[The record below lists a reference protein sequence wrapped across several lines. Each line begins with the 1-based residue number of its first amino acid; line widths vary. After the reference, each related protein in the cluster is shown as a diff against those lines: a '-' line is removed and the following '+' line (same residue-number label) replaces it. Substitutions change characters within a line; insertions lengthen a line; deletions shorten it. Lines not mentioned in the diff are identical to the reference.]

1 MTLNITAANPWFV
14 AQVSDR
20 RLTWAGRPYDDEANK
35 AVVLGCRDA
44 LLLVTYTG
52 LGYIDELRT
61 DDWIVE
67 VLDANKVVRRDMG
80 FAVEVLRQAATDAF
94 SRLPAP
100 DRGAAH
106 TFLLAGWHCRGK
118 RQIPYIWVVSNCE
131 DLRNGSFGC
140 VRERFERQYRRM
152 ERDARPET
160 VAGLVATGMQAAVDR
175 EECATV
181 YAALHGARDGEA
193 TAAAMVGIV
202 QRAADH
208 PEYGRYIGRD
218 CMVAIAPREGMGDVD
233 CYYVGSA
240 GGRVAYTPQIVA
252 TGMVLRACE
261 ITGGDLM
268 VPAGGRAVRI
278 RGGGRSPGGP
288 LFGLRSQR
296 TPPRPG

>member
-35 AVVLGCRDA
+35 VVVLGCRDA

-52 LGYIDELRT
+52 LGYVDELRT
-61 DDWIVE
+61 DDWIAE

-80 FAVEVLRQAATDAF
+80 FAVEVLRQAATEAF
-94 SRLPAP
+94 SRLGEP

-106 TFLLAGWHCRGK
+106 TFLLAGWHPRRK
-118 RQIPYIWVVSNCE
+118 RQIPYIWMVSNCQ
-131 DLRNGSFGC
+131 DLRNGRFGC
-140 VRERFERQYRRM
+140 VRERFEVQYVRM
-152 ERDARPET
+152 ARDARPDT
-160 VAGLVATGMQAAVDR
+160 VALVVWTGAEAAADR
-175 EECATV
+175 AELARLRG
-181 YAALHGARDGEA
+181 ALFGARDPESA
-193 TAAAMVGIV
+193 TAAMVTMIL
-202 QRAADH
+202 RAADH

-233 CYYVGSA
+233 CYYVGLA

-252 TGMVLRACE
+252 PGIVLRACE
-261 ITGGDLM
+261 VTGGDLT
-268 VPAGGRAVRI
+268 VPAGGRAIRI
-278 RGGGRSPGGP
+278 RGSGRVPGGP

-296 TPPRPG
+296 TPPRPL